1 MDVKMQ
7 QVLNFKNQEKMKKI
21 FFTIAITLGL
31 TFGAM
36 AQTDSFFNDWN
47 DFENRNGETNMP
59 SLPGEHGLTND
70 QSAETPVGSG
80 LLILTALGAGY
91 AVSKKKKEER

>member
-1 MDVKMQ
+1 MQ
-7 QVLNFKNQEKMKKI
+7 QRLNFKIREKMKKI

-31 TFGAM
+31 TMGAV
-36 AQTDSFFNDWN
+36 AQTDNFFGNWN
-47 DFENRNGETNMP
+47 DFENRDGGLEMP
-59 SLPGEHGLTND
+59 GLPGHHGFD
-70 QSAETPVGSG
+70 DDYSAETPVGSA